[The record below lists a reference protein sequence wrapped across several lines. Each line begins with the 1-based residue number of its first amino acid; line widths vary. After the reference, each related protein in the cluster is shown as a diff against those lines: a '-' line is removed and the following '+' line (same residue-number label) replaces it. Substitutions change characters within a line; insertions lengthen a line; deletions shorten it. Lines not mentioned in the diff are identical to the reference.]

1 MSIRGAITASLLLG
15 VSHIGAAWAV
25 EPAGKAAA
33 VVPQA
38 DANNRTLVVDGP
50 VFMGDVVKTGA
61 RGTAQILF
69 LDDTKLA
76 VGPNSDITIDKFVYS
91 GGQTAKQV
99 TINVTQGAFRFITGL
114 SAKNAYTINTPTAT
128 IGVRGTKW
136 EGVVDNDGVFKATVF
151 EGAIRVCNKEKPR
164 RTCIVMSQ
172 SCDTV
177 TIDPAGKIN
186 PANTSTSRPTLL
198 NDFAFAFRENR
209 LLTEFRANSGSCN
222 TPNLDPR
229 HNRLGTITIRRR
241 AAADRCRE
249 TGIVS
254 RIAKLNSSNVHTNS
268 SNFPPASRARGVPWY
283 LKTNRNG
290 SRGISES
297 RRAARLLHSR

>member
-1 MSIRGAITASLLLG
+1 MSMRGALTASLLLG
-15 VSHIGAAWAV
+15 VSHIGAAWAA

-38 DANNRTLVVDGP
+38 DANNRTLVVNGP

-114 SAKNAYTINTPTAT
+114 SAKNAYSINTPTAT

-136 EGVVDNDGVFKATVF
+136 EGVVDKDGTFKATVF
-151 EGAIRVCNKEKPR
+151 EGAIQVCNKERPR

-186 PANTSTSRPTLL
+186 PVKSVYDKTDVL
-198 NDFAFAFRENR
+198 NGFAFAFRERR
-209 LLTEFRANSGSCN
+209 LLTDFRANSGSCN
-222 TPNLDPR
+222 VPNLDPG
-229 HNRLGTITIRRR
+229 HNPSGH
-241 AAADRCRE
+241 D
-249 TGIVS
+249 
-254 RIAKLNSSNVHTNS
+254 LN
-268 SNFPPASRARGVPWY
+268 PPPVPPPPPDIGCDEC
-283 LKTNRNG
+283 N
-290 SRGISES
+290 
-297 RRAARLLHSR
+297 

>member
-1 MSIRGAITASLLLG
+1 MSMRGALTASLLLG
-15 VSHIGAAWAV
+15 VSHIGAAWAA

-38 DANNRTLVVDGP
+38 DANNRTLVVNGP

-114 SAKNAYTINTPTAT
+114 SAKNAYSINTPTAT

-136 EGVVDNDGVFKATVF
+136 EGVVDKDGTFKATVF
-151 EGAIRVCNKEKPR
+151 EGAIQVCNKERPR

-186 PANTSTSRPTLL
+186 PVKSVYDKTDVL
-198 NDFAFAFRENR
+198 NGFAFAFRERR
-209 LLTEFRANSGSCN
+209 LLTDFRANSGSCN
-222 TPNLDPR
+222 VPNLDPG
-229 HNRLGTITIRRR
+229 HNPSGHDLNPPPPPPPPIDVGDGILSAVI
-241 AAADRCRE
+241 AEDRIPCQ
-249 TGIVS
+249 T
-254 RIAKLNSSNVHTNS
+254 AHTNS
-268 SNFPPASRARGVPWY
+268 SNFPLASRGSAASWY
-283 LKTNRNG
+283 LKTIVNRFP
-290 SRGISES
+290 SDF
-297 RRAARLLHSR
+297 

>member
-1 MSIRGAITASLLLG
+1 MSMRGALTASLLLG
-15 VSHIGAAWAV
+15 VSHIGAAWAA

-38 DANNRTLVVDGP
+38 DANNRTLVVNGP

-136 EGVVDNDGVFKATVF
+136 EGVVDKDGMFKATVF
-151 EGAIRVCNKEKPR
+151 EGAIQVCNKERPR

-186 PANTSTSRPTLL
+186 PVKSVYDRTDVAQQ
-198 NDFAFAFRENR
+198 DFAFAFRENR
-209 LLTEFRANSGSCN
+209 LLTDFRANSGSCN
-222 TPNLDPR
+222 VPNSIRADNPSGHDDNPPPPPVDR
-229 HNRLGTITIRRR
+229 PARNR
-241 AAADRCRE
+241 
-249 TGIVS
+249 
-254 RIAKLNSSNVHTNS
+254 
-268 SNFPPASRARGVPWY
+268 
-283 LKTNRNG
+283 
-290 SRGISES
+290 
-297 RRAARLLHSR
+297 

>member
-1 MSIRGAITASLLLG
+1 MSMRGALTASLLVG
-15 VSHIGAAWAV
+15 VSHIGAAWAA

-38 DANNRTLVVDGP
+38 DANNRTLVVNGP

-76 VGPNSDITIDKFVYS
+76 VGPNSDITIDKFVYL

-114 SAKNAYTINTPTAT
+114 SAKNAYKINTPTAT

-136 EGVVDNDGVFKATVF
+136 EGVVDKDGVFNATVF
-151 EGAIRVCNKEKPR
+151 EGAIRVCNKDRPR

-172 SCDTV
+172 ACDTV
-177 TIDPAGKIN
+177 TVGPQGKIDRVPN
-186 PANTSTSRPTLL
+186 IYQRTALL
-198 NDFAFAFRENR
+198 GQDYAFAFRENR
-209 LLTEFRANSGSCN
+209 LLTDFRANSGSCN
-222 TPNLDPR
+222 TPNYD
-229 HNRLGTITIRRR
+229 
-241 AAADRCRE
+241 
-249 TGIVS
+249 
-254 RIAKLNSSNVHTNS
+254 
-268 SNFPPASRARGVPWY
+268 PPARP
-283 LKTNRNG
+283 NG
-290 SRGISES
+290 HDSGPPPSGIGCDECN
-297 RRAARLLHSR
+297 

>member
-1 MSIRGAITASLLLG
+1 MSMRGALTASLLLG
-15 VSHIGAAWAV
+15 VSHIGAAWAA

-76 VGPNSDITIDKFVYS
+76 VGPNSDITIDKFIYS

-136 EGVVDNDGVFKATVF
+136 EGVVDTDGVFKATVF

-177 TIDPAGKIN
+177 TIDPAGKIDRVPN
-186 PANTSTSRPTLL
+186 IYQRTALL
-198 NDFAFAFRENR
+198 GQDYAFAFRENR
-209 LLTEFRANSGSCN
+209 LLTEFRADSGSCN
-222 TPNLDPR
+222 TPNYDPSPTPSG
-229 HNRLGTITIRRR
+229 HDDSPLP
-241 AAADRCRE
+241 
-249 TGIVS
+249 
-254 RIAKLNSSNVHTNS
+254 
-268 SNFPPASRARGVPWY
+268 PPAIDCG
-283 LKTNRNG
+283 
-290 SRGISES
+290 EFCD
-297 RRAARLLHSR
+297 